1 MTRDACDCRLVPLA
15 AYPPIVLWLTFNIR
29 MTKKQVKSAYD
40 IRRKRRTEKAH
51 PTSRHKLWTSVS
63 YPVYF
68 VYNFISSSLAR
79 RPQLEQHQHPI
90 TTTNTTT
97 STTSTI
103 APTTTGTQHTL
114 SNWDRATRNAAAR
127 GLRRRYI
134 LSYTKNT
141 ARTVFSKRWM
151 RQAVRWD
158 LVGVSLSK
166 CWGTI
171 NSRPLPQ
178 WARRPIYQ
186 MWGRVFKCNMDEV
199 REPLHTYPTLAAF
212 FARQLKDGARPICEQ
227 GMASPVDG
235 RVISCGPVDG
245 DLLEQIKGKT
255 YSLSS
260 FLGYKY
266 DDLCNKNSA
275 DHPTRLY
282 QCIVSTGIAS
292 FMLYSLM
299 LRQIYLSPGDY
310 HRIHFP
316 VACSINKRRHFPGTL
331 FPVNYP
337 FLRMIPSLF
346 ALNERVVL
354 MGDWPEGFFSLTAVG
369 AYPIW

>member
-1 MTRDACDCRLVPLA
+1 
-15 AYPPIVLWLTFNIR
+15 
-29 MTKKQVKSAYD
+29 MTKKRVKSAYD
-40 IRRKRRTEKAH
+40 LKRKRGTAKGNH
-51 PTSRHKLWTSVS
+51 NSSRHRLWTSVS

-79 RPQLEQHQHPI
+79 MQQEQQQAI
-90 TTTNTTT
+90 TANTATTT
-97 STTSTI
+97 STTI
-103 APTTTGTQHTL
+103 APTTNATQRL
-114 SNWDRATRNAAAR
+114 SNWERSTRNAVAR
-127 GLRRRYI
+127 SLRRRYI

-186 MWGRVFKCNMDEV
+186 MWGKLFRCNMDEV

-212 FARQLKDGARPICEQ
+212 FARELKDGARPICEQ

-235 RVISCGPVDG
+235 RVISCGLVEG

-266 DDLCNKNSA
+266 EDLCVKNSP
-275 DHPTRLY
+275 DHPTKLF
-282 QCIVSTGIAS
+282 QCIVSTLIA
-292 FMLYSLM
+292 M
-299 LRQIYLSPGDY
+299 
-310 HRIHFP
+310 H
-316 VACSINKRRHFPGTL
+316 
-331 FPVNYP
+331 
-337 FLRMIPSLF
+337 
-346 ALNERVVL
+346 
-354 MGDWPEGFFSLTAVG
+354 
-369 AYPIW
+369 